1 LADGGALKGAPPFL
15 RLPLSDLAMKVRFV
29 LGALMALAIACV
41 RREPNVD
48 IDLSPGAADSG
59 AVVQRLADGVYA
71 VIRKEPQGVI
81 NESNSLFIIGERDVI
96 VVDAQSSFGRT
107 RETLAALR
115 RLTNKPVST
124 VVNTHWHDD
133 HVVGNA
139 VYRDSF
145 PGVEFIGHAAN
156 AEDMATLGVQ
166 FRTGGV
172 RSRLGTID
180 FLRNGLVGRKQS
192 FLGGPIDA
200 EESRSHLL
208 SAWLLTEYSNADS
221 TLRPLTPTRPVID
234 RLVLR
239 QGSREIEILFLGRG
253 HTRGDLVVHLP
264 REGVVAA
271 GDLLMWPVPFAGSTS
286 FPREQAATLER
297 LRALRPRLVVPGHGP
312 VLDRAR
318 ADAHAGLVGRMLVS
332 LDDQVRASVARG
344 DSVSQTVRTVD
355 LKAYADS
362 IAGTSSIRRVLFEYY
377 IKGEG
382 VRRAWALAKRDS
394 TRR

>member
-1 LADGGALKGAPPFL
+1 MSVSRTVLFAALVGAT
-15 RLPLSDLAMKVRFV
+15 
-29 LGALMALAIACV
+29 ACV
-41 RREPNVD
+41 RSDPRTD

-59 AVVQRLADGVYA
+59 AVVQRLAEGVYA

-81 NESNSLFIIGERDVI
+81 NESNSLLIIGERDVI
-96 VVDAQSSFGRT
+96 VVDAQSSFART

-115 RLTNKPVST
+115 RLTNKPVSI
-124 VVNTHWHDD
+124 VINTHWHDD

-145 PGVEFIGHAAN
+145 PGVEIIGHTAN
-156 AEDMATLGVQ
+156 AQDMATLGVQ
-166 FRTGGV
+166 FRNGGV
-172 RSRLGTID
+172 SARTGTIG
-180 FLRNGLVGRKQS
+180 FLREGLVGRKQS

-208 SAWLLTEYSNADS
+208 SAWLLEDYSNADS
-221 TLRPLTPTRPVID
+221 TLRPLVPTRPVSD

-239 QGSREIEILFLGRG
+239 QKNREIEILFLGRG

-264 REGVVAA
+264 REGILAA

-297 LRALRPRLVVPGHGP
+297 LRALQPRLVVPGHGP
-312 VLDRAR
+312 VLDRAK
-318 ADAHAGLVGRMLVS
+318 ADSHASLVGRMLVS
-332 LDDQVRASVARG
+332 LDSQVRASVQRG
-344 DSVSQTVRTVD
+344 DSVQQTVRVVD
-355 LKAYADS
+355 LKPYADS
-362 IAGTSSIRRVLFEYY
+362 IAGSSSIRRVLFDYY

-382 VRRAWALAKRDS
+382 VRRAWALAKGDS
-394 TRR
+394 TR